1 MMNSHA
7 RRGSFLLW
15 LVALALVA
23 AAVAY
28 GRRAEGS
35 SASAAAPPA
44 QDMSRLESRFN
55 QLEQRFRS
63 IELSISRLEQQQQSR
78 LSAVTPG
85 PAPRGD
91 DVGLLRAEVEAL
103 RRRLAGAECGLI
115 KIDERTLTP
124 AARDERRKA
133 GPGASDPC
141 RLNTSAPLNLSA
153 RP

>member
-1 MMNSHA
+1 MNAHA
-7 RRGSFLLW
+7 LRGSFLQW
-15 LVALALVA
+15 FAALALVT

-28 GRRAEGS
+28 GWRAEGS

-44 QDMSRLESRFN
+44 QDVSRLESRFS

-63 IELSISRLEQQQQSR
+63 IEMSISRLEQQQQSR
-78 LSAVTPG
+78 LSVATPG
-85 PAPRGD
+85 APPRGED
-91 DVGLLRAEVEAL
+91 AGLLRAEIEAL
-103 RRRLAGAECGLI
+103 RRRLAEAECGLI
-115 KIDERTLTP
+115 RIDERTLTP

-133 GPGASDPC
+133 GLGGTDPC